1 MLFCNE
7 PAGTTNL
14 HEASTHKLDMKVRR
28 CALQL
33 EDRKLL
39 AKLSAGD
46 MIALEAKCHRNCL
59 TTLYNK
65 ARQATEK
72 QEKEENYSHLHGI
85 AFAELVAYM
94 EEMRD
99 EESVS
104 VFKLTDVVSLYKKR
118 LQQLGVTVG
127 NRIHNTR
134 LKIRLLS
141 ALPDLTAHVQRRE
154 ILFTF
159 EEDIGLA
166 LIKACDGDS
175 DAVHLMRAAQVIRK
189 ELLNIKIKQ
198 FDGFFTSECQR
209 DSVPSSLSALVNMV
223 EDGPNIKHQTQL
235 ASNASTTA
243 ALSVSQLVVFNNVK
257 QSRNS
262 KPSVNVRHDRGP
274 ETPLPLYLGLKV
286 HAVTRSKTL
295 VDTLF
300 HLGLCIT
307 YDRVLQIQSDI
318 ANGVCQRYE
327 MEKVVCPPN
336 MRRGLFTIA
345 AVDNIDHN
353 PSSATAKDS
362 FYGTGISLMQHQSQ
376 SFHGYD
382 RDWDIIG
389 SLRSST
395 RSVSFLPSAYT
406 SIPPAAIKTKQFTAP
421 RFQGQV
427 TPANLVTGSSAV
439 AEEYDWLNAVVNA
452 LKKGNLAKDEW
463 VSWSAYHA
471 SIQTTEIPPAT
482 INALLPLFLEN
493 AHSVAMIKHSMDIV
507 KTSVQYLN
515 PGQIPVVTAD
525 QPLFALAKQF
535 QWTWSATH
543 GEDQFVIIFGGL
555 HIEMAVLK
563 VNHVYV
569 TLYQINLCLSTA

>member
-1 MLFCNE
+1 M
-7 PAGTTNL
+7 
-14 HEASTHKLDMKVRR
+14 
-28 CALQL
+28 
-33 EDRKLL
+33 
-39 AKLSAGD
+39 
-46 MIALEAKCHRNCL
+46 
-59 TTLYNK
+59 
-65 ARQATEK
+65 
-72 QEKEENYSHLHGI
+72 
-85 AFAELVAYM
+85 
-94 EEMRD
+94 
-99 EESVS
+99 
-104 VFKLTDVVSLYKKR
+104 
-118 LQQLGVTVG
+118 G
-127 NRIHNTR
+127 NRIHSTR

-141 ALPDLTAHVQRRE
+141 ALPDLTAHVQGRE
-154 ILFTF
+154 ILTF

-166 LIKACDGDS
+166 LVKACDGYS

-209 DSVPSSLSALVNMV
+209 DSVPSSLLALVNMIQ
-223 EDGPNIKHQTQL
+223 DGPNIKHQSQL
-235 ASNASTTA
+235 VSNASTTA
-243 ALSVSQLVVFNNVK
+243 ALSVSQLVVFNSVK

-262 KPSVNVRHDRGP
+262 KPSVNVRHDRDH

-286 HAVTRSKTL
+286 HAVTLNKTL

-300 HLGLCIT
+300 HLGLCIS

-327 MEKVVCPPN
+327 MEMVVCPPN
-336 MRRGLFTIA
+336 MRRGLFAIA

-362 FYGTGISLMQHQSQ
+362 FHGNGISLMQHQSQ

-395 RSVSFLPSAYT
+395 RSVSFLPSDYA
-406 SIPPAAIKTKQFTAP
+406 SIPPAAMKTKQFTAP
-421 RFQGQV
+421 RFQGLV
-427 TPANLVTGSSAV
+427 TPANLVTASSAV
-439 AEEYDWLNAVVNA
+439 AEECDWLNAVVNA
-452 LKKGNLAKDEW
+452 LKKGNLAKDKW

-471 SIQTTEIPPAT
+471 RIQTTEIPPAA
-482 INALLPLFLEN
+482 IIALLPLFLEN

-515 PGQIPVVTAD
+515 SGQIPVLGAD
-525 QPLFALAKQF
+525 QPLFALAKQI
-535 QWTWSATH
+535 QWTWPATH
-543 GEDQFVIIFGGL
+543 GEDQFVIVFGGL

-563 VNHVYV
+563 VSHVYV
-569 TLYQINLCLSTA
+569 TLYQINLCLSTV

>member
-1 MLFCNE
+1 M
-7 PAGTTNL
+7 
-14 HEASTHKLDMKVRR
+14 RR

-33 EDRKLL
+33 EDRELL

-46 MIALEAKCHRNCL
+46 MIALDAIGTASPHYTTNSYHRNCL
-59 TTLYNK
+59 TTLHNK
-65 ARQATEK
+65 ARQATQK
-72 QEKEENYSHLHGI
+72 QEKEENYSHLHGN

-94 EEMRD
+94 EDMRD

-104 VFKLTDVVSLYKKR
+104 VFKLTDMVSLYKKR

-127 NRIHNTR
+127 NRIYSTR

-141 ALPDLTAHVQRRE
+141 ALPDLTAHAQGRE
-154 ILFTF
+154 ILLTF

-166 LIKACDGDS
+166 LIKVCDGDS
-175 DAVHLMRAAQVIRK
+175 DAVHLMRATQVIRK

-209 DSVPSSLSALVNMV
+209 DSVPSSLLALVNMTQ
-223 EDGPNIKHQTQL
+223 DGPNIKHQIQL

-243 ALSVSQLVVFNNVK
+243 ALSVSQLVVFNSVK

-262 KPSVNVRHDRGP
+262 KPSVNVRHDRDH

-286 HAVTRSKTL
+286 HAVTRSKML

-300 HLGLCIT
+300 HLGLCIS
-307 YDRVLQIQSDI
+307 YDRVLRIQSDI

-327 MEKVVCPPN
+327 MEKVVRPPN

-353 PSSATAKDS
+353 PSSATSKDS
-362 FYGTGISLMQHQSQ
+362 FHGTGISLMQHQSQ

-395 RSVSFLPSAYT
+395 RSVSFLPLAYT

-421 RFQGQV
+421 RFQGLV
-427 TPANLVTGSSAV
+427 TPANLVTASSAV

-452 LKKGNLAKDEW
+452 LRKENLANDEW

-471 SIQTTEIPPAT
+471 SIQTTEIPPAAV
-482 INALLPLFLEN
+482 NALLPLFFEN

-507 KTSVQYLN
+507 KTLVQYLN
-515 PGQIPVVTAD
+515 PGQIPVLAAD
-525 QPLFALAKQF
+525 QPLFALAKQI
-535 QWTWSATH
+535 QWTWPATH
-543 GEDQFVIIFGGL
+543 GEDQFVIMFGGL

-563 VNHVYV
+563 VNHLYV
-569 TLYQINLCLSTA
+569 TLYQIDLCLSTV